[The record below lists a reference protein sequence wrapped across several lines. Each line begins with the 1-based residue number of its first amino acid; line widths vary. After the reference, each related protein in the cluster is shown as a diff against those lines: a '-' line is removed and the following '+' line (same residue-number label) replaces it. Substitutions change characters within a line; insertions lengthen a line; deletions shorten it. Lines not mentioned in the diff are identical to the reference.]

1 MAFGDNELSRRA
13 SDPYDKFAANP
24 NLRDDF
30 LALKLHAKKSDRLDG
45 DRLSAAY
52 NKYRDTM
59 KTRNW
64 LLKKAEEAMGREA
77 WEEDFDDNDMLE
89 SVLRTHDQVFRNVEL
104 TDAEESAIVKELKT
118 MGKWKV

>member
-1 MAFGDNELSRRA
+1 
-13 SDPYDKFAANP
+13 
-24 NLRDDF
+24 
-30 LALKLHAKKSDRLDG
+30 
-45 DRLSAAY
+45 
-52 NKYRDTM
+52 
-59 KTRNW
+59 
-64 LLKKAEEAMGREA
+64 MGREA